1 LGRAAARACKKTLPI
16 AGTAGNDMK
25 EAERFFDRLGLFID
39 GIRAKPERRLSR
51 ICAAGDD
58 FRLAI
63 LFP

>member
-1 LGRAAARACKKTLPI
+1 MR
-16 AGTAGNDMK
+16 

-39 GIRAKPERRLSR
+39 GIRGKPERRLSR
-51 ICAAGDD
+51 NCDAGDD

>member
-1 LGRAAARACKKTLPI
+1 
-16 AGTAGNDMK
+16 MK

-51 ICAAGDD
+51 NCAAGDD